1 MFESLES
8 GVGLDIVVWLQD
20 HSNPLFD
27 ALAEMLHYMGSS
39 VFYIALLPIFYW
51 SYNKVFGRQ
60 LLFALLFSSLAFLSL
75 KNIVEAPRPY
85 IAYPDRV
92 TALVEEGGYGFPS
105 GHTASTLVLT
115 GLAASWIKKRWAWIL
130 AILATLI
137 MGWSRMV
144 AGVHYPQG
152 VLGGMLVGTIV
163 LWFLI
168 GQRAR
173 FTSLW
178 NAIPIYVHVGLILG
192 AAALL
197 GYAMRDENSLTLTGI
212 LLGVSL
218 GNLVEDRLI
227 EFEVNG
233 TFTQRVMRYVVG
245 VLIVMAVLFGL
256 RAILPTGDIF
266 RVVRY
271 AAVGLVAFAGVP
283 LLIKYDVFPDFAG
296 NDQEMP

>member
-1 MFESLES
+1 MFETLES
-8 GVGLDIVVWLQD
+8 GIGLDIVIWLQD

-75 KNIVEAPRPY
+75 KNIVEAPRPHM
-85 IAYPDRV
+85 AYPEEV
-92 TALVEEGGYGFPS
+92 TALVEEEGYGFPS
-105 GHTASTLVLT
+105 GHTASTLVLM
-115 GLAASWIKKRWAWIL
+115 GLAASWINRQWAWML
-130 AILATLI
+130 AIAAALI
-137 MGWSRMV
+137 MGWGRMV
-144 AGVHYPQG
+144 AGVHYPQD
-152 VLGGMLVGTIV
+152 VLGGMLVGAMV

-178 NAIPIYVHVGLILG
+178 NAIPLYIHVGLIIG
-192 AAALL
+192 ATALI
-197 GYAMRDENSLTLTGI
+197 GYTIRDENSLMLTGV

-218 GNLVEDRLI
+218 GNLVEDWPI
-227 EFEVNG
+227 EFEVHG
-233 TFTQRVMRYVVG
+233 TFSQRVMRYVVG

-256 RAILPTGDIF
+256 
-266 RVVRY
+266 
-271 AAVGLVAFAGVP
+271 
-283 LLIKYDVFPDFAG
+283 
-296 NDQEMP
+296 